1 MHHQPCVKTIVMKW
15 EIVEHNFSR
24 DWTNNKSPT
33 AVTMI
38 TYNVWHFKE
47 ILILGRNN
55 KDYRNRLN
63 YSLLYFLNTFSN
75 FSLLYLDY

>member
-1 MHHQPCVKTIVMKW
+1 MSPLGLIIDFFYTLEMDTKINKKMHHQPCVKTIVMKW

-38 TYNVWHFKE
+38 TYNVWHFIEMFNFGE
-47 ILILGRNN
+47 I
-55 KDYRNRLN
+55 YM
-63 YSLLYFLNTFSN
+63 F
-75 FSLLYLDY
+75 